1 MSVLCRVPSA
11 DDRDGQ
17 RVKMRGVH
25 HTQRRG
31 SVVQTTNE
39 CRPDML
45 DMLDTS
51 ACLLLLLLLLLI
63 VSIDNINIDRQLTSV
78 LQLLL

>member
-51 ACLLLLLLLLLI
+51 ACLLLLLLI

-78 LQLLL
+78 LQLIL

>member
-51 ACLLLLLLLLLI
+51 ACLLLLLLLI

>member
-51 ACLLLLLLLLLI
+51 ACLLLLLLLLI